1 MPQLMEVLEFLDDS
15 GSVMVARVPEAG
27 ECEIKW
33 GAQLTVRESQEAVFF
48 RDGQSM
54 MVFEPGRHV
63 LQTQN
68 IPVLTKLVTWFGYGP
83 TSPFR
88 SEVYFVST
96 KLFRNLKWGTKEPII
111 FRDPELQMIRLRSF
125 GTYSIRVVDSSLFVN
140 RMVGT
145 QGVFL
150 DSDIQ
155 DYLRSIILTRLINLF
170 ADNIK
175 SIFDLP
181 KYYNSLGAA
190 AKAACALDFQTCGL
204 ELVDFFVNAIS
215 PPEEVQRII
224 DEKTSMH
231 VLDNL
236 GAYMQFK
243 AAKSIEEAAKN
254 TSGAAGAGMGLGAG
268 VGLGMMLPGMIQ
280 DAIQHREGN
289 TSTPADP
296 AVNDDPYAK
305 LEKLKKLLD
314 LGAISQDEYAAKK
327 TALLAQL

>member
-15 GSVMVARVPEAG
+15 GSIMVARVPQDGA
-27 ECEIKW
+27 CEVKW

-68 IPVLTKLVTWFGYGP
+68 IPILSKLVTWFGYGP

-125 GTYSIRVVDSSLFVN
+125 GTYSVRVVDSSLFVN

-145 QGVFL
+145 QGLFS

-155 DYLRSIILTRLINLF
+155 DYLRNILLSRLINLF

-181 KYYNSLGAA
+181 KYYNALGAA
-190 AKAACALDFQTCGL
+190 AKAACALDFETCGL
-204 ELVDFFVNAIS
+204 ELVDFFVTAIS

-224 DEKTSMH
+224 DEKTSMR
-231 VLDNL
+231 VIDDL
-236 GAYMQFK
+236 GSYMQFK
-243 AAKSIEEAAKN
+243 AAKSIETAAKN
-254 TSGAAGAGMGLGAG
+254 ASGGAGAGMGLGAG
-268 VGLGMMLPGMIQ
+268 VGLGMMLPEMIQ
-280 DAIQHREGN
+280 HAFQHRGG
-289 TSTPADP
+289 SPASSVPP

-314 LGAISQDEYAAKK
+314 LGAISQDEFATKK
-327 TALLAQL
+327 ANLLAQL